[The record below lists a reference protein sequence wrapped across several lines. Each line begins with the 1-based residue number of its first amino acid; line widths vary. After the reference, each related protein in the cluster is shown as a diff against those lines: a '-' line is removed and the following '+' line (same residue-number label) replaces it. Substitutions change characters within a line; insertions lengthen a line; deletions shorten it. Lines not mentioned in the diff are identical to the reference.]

1 MSCTFATAGKK
12 ELFSRPLL
20 VFGLMAHATPFGIVL
35 LLGLIAGLADVAG
48 GLLLLRM
55 NAQRF
60 LHGFVA
66 FGAGFLIAVALI
78 EMVPESLRAA
88 PVAASSWILV
98 GFCGIHLL
106 EHTVV
111 AHFHFGEETHAE
123 EFLHPSTA
131 YSVTFGLAAHT
142 FFDGIAIASGFA
154 FSSVLGWL
162 IFTGMLLHKLP
173 EGFTVGS
180 VMLAS
185 GRSARTAFTAA
196 CALGAATVAG
206 VAVIHFLPGLAAV
219 GLPLSAGV
227 ALYVAATD
235 LLPEVNRVPGVR
247 YRLLFFLGVAAFLL
261 ARTIS

>member
-1 MSCTFATAGKK
+1 MGN
-12 ELFSRPLL
+12 
-20 VFGLMAHATPFGIVL
+20 VATPFGIVL

-55 NAQRF
+55 RAERF

-66 FGAGFLIAVALI
+66 FGAGFLIAVAI
-78 EMVPESLRAA
+78 VEMVPESLHAS
-88 PVAASSWILV
+88 PVAAPLWILA
-98 GFCGIHLL
+98 GFCGVHLL
-106 EHTVV
+106 EHTLV

-123 EFLHPSTA
+123 EFLHRSTA
-131 YSVTFGLAAHT
+131 YSVTCGLAAHT

-154 FSSVLGWL
+154 FSSTLGWL

-185 GRSARTAFTAA
+185 GRSGRVAFIAA

-206 VAVIHFLPGLAAV
+206 VATIYFLPGLAAV

-227 ALYVAATD
+227 ALYVAGTD
-235 LLPEVNRVPGVR
+235 LLPEVNRAHGVKF
-247 YRLLFFLGVAAFLL
+247 RLLFFLGVGAFLL
-261 ARTIS
+261 ARMVS

>member
-1 MSCTFATAGKK
+1 MLAGTAPPITAS
-12 ELFSRPLL
+12 FP
-20 VFGLMAHATPFGIVL
+20 VVL
-35 LLGLIAGLADVAG
+35 LLGFVAGLANVVG

-55 NAQRF
+55 RAERF

-66 FGAGFLIAVALI
+66 FGAGFLIAVALV
-78 EMVPESLRAA
+78 EMVPESLHVSPIAA
-88 PVAASSWILV
+88 PLWILA
-98 GFCGIHLL
+98 GFCGVHLL
-106 EHTVV
+106 EHTLV
-111 AHFHFGEETHAE
+111 AHFHFGEETHAN

-154 FSSVLGWL
+154 FSSAIGWL
-162 IFTGMLLHKLP
+162 IFTGILLHKLP
-173 EGFTVGS
+173 EGFTVAS

-185 GRSARTAFTAA
+185 GRSRGIALAAA

-206 VAVIHFLPGLAAV
+206 VGAIHLLPRLAVV

-235 LLPEVNRVPGVR
+235 LLPEVNRTHGVR
-247 YRLLFFLGVAAFLL
+247 YRVLFFLGVGAFL
-261 ARTIS
+261 AGRYFA

>member
-1 MSCTFATAGKK
+1 MVQPST
-12 ELFSRPLL
+12 S
-20 VFGLMAHATPFGIVL
+20 FGVVL

-48 GLLLLRM
+48 GLLLLRVR
-55 NAQRF
+55 AERF

-66 FGAGFLIAVALI
+66 FGAGFLVAVALV
-78 EMVPESLRAA
+78 EMVPESVAVSPLAA
-88 PVAASSWILV
+88 PLWILA
-98 GFCGIHLL
+98 GFCLVHLM

-123 EFLHPSTA
+123 EFLHRSTA

-154 FSSVLGWL
+154 FSSALGWL

-173 EGFTVGS
+173 EGFTVAS

-185 GRSARTAFTAA
+185 GRSARTALIAA
-196 CALGAATVAG
+196 CSLGAATVVG
-206 VAVIHFLPGLAAV
+206 VAAIHFLPALARV

-227 ALYVAATD
+227 AVYVAATD
-235 LLPEVNRVPGVR
+235 LLPEVNRASGIR
-247 YRLLFFLGVAAFLL
+247 YRLLFFAGVAAFLL
-261 ARTIS
+261 ARWAS

>member
-1 MSCTFATAGKK
+1 MGPVSLLCVAATAP
-12 ELFSRPLL
+12 FSL
-20 VFGLMAHATPFGIVL
+20 VL
-35 LLGLIAGLADVAG
+35 LLGLVAGLANVAG

-55 NAQRF
+55 RAERF

-66 FGAGFLIAVALI
+66 FGAGFLISVALV

-88 PVAASSWILV
+88 PVAGPLWILA
-98 GFCGIHLL
+98 GFCGVHLL
-106 EHTVV
+106 EHTLV
-111 AHFHFGEETHAE
+111 AHFHFGEETHAN
-123 EFLHPSTA
+123 EFLHRSTA

-154 FSSVLGWL
+154 FSSALGWL
-162 IFTGMLLHKLP
+162 IFTGIFLHKLP

-185 GRSARTAFTAA
+185 GRSAGAALGAA
-196 CALGAATVAG
+196 CALGATTVAG
-206 VAVIHFLPGLAAV
+206 IGAIHIFPGLSAV

-235 LLPEVNRVPGVR
+235 LLPEVNRTHGIR
-247 YRLLFFLGVAAFLL
+247 YRVLFFLGVGLFLL
-261 ARTIS
+261 ARHVA

>member
-1 MSCTFATAGKK
+1 MHSI
-12 ELFSRPLL
+12 PLL
-20 VFGLMAHATPFGIVL
+20 CAAAAPFSLVL
-35 LLGLIAGLADVAG
+35 LLGLVAGLANVAG

-55 NAQRF
+55 RAERF

-66 FGAGFLIAVALI
+66 FGAGFLISVALM

-88 PVAASSWILV
+88 PATGALWILA
-98 GFCGIHLL
+98 GFCGVHLL
-106 EHTVV
+106 EHTLV
-111 AHFHFGEETHAE
+111 AHFHFGEETHAS
-123 EFLHPSTA
+123 EFLNRSTA

-142 FFDGIAIASGFA
+142 FFDGIAIASGFT
-154 FSSVLGWL
+154 FSNSLGWL

-185 GRSARTAFTAA
+185 GRSARAAFFAA

-206 VAVIHFLPGLAAV
+206 VGAIHYLPRLAAV

-227 ALYVAATD
+227 ALYVGATD
-235 LLPEVNRVPGVR
+235 LLPEVNRAHGVR
-247 YRLLFFLGVAAFLL
+247 YRLLFFLGVGAFLL
-261 ARTIS
+261 AQHFR

>member
-1 MSCTFATAGKK
+1 MTHVS
-12 ELFSRPLL
+12 
-20 VFGLMAHATPFGIVL
+20 TPFGIVL
-35 LLGLIAGLADVAG
+35 LLGLVAGLADVVG
-48 GLLLLRM
+48 GLLLLRVK
-55 NAQRF
+55 AERF

-66 FGAGFLIAVALI
+66 FGAGFLIAVAI
-78 EMVPESLRAA
+78 VEMVPESMQASPIAA
-88 PVAASSWILV
+88 PLWILA
-98 GFCGIHLL
+98 GFCGVHLL
-106 EHTVV
+106 EHTLVS
-111 AHFHFGEETHAE
+111 HFHFGEEIHAE
-123 EFLHPSTA
+123 EFLHRSTA

-154 FSSVLGWL
+154 FSSALGWL

-185 GRSARTAFTAA
+185 GRSARVAFTAA

-206 VAVIHFLPGLAAV
+206 VATIHFLPGLAAV

-235 LLPEVNRVPGVR
+235 LLPEVNRAQGIR
-247 YRLLFFLGVAAFLL
+247 YRLLFFLGVGAFLL
-261 ARTIS
+261 ARMIS

>member
-1 MSCTFATAGKK
+1 MHSTA
-12 ELFSRPLL
+12 LLCAAAVPFSL
-20 VFGLMAHATPFGIVL
+20 VL
-35 LLGLIAGLADVAG
+35 LLGLIAGLANVAG

-55 NAQRF
+55 RAERF

-66 FGAGFLIAVALI
+66 FGAGFLISVALV
-78 EMVPESLRAA
+78 EMVPESLH
-88 PVAASSWILV
+88 ASPLTGPLWILA
-98 GFCGIHLL
+98 GFCGVHLL
-106 EHTVV
+106 EHTLV
-111 AHFHFGEETHAE
+111 AHFHFGEETHAQ
-123 EFLHPSTA
+123 EFLHRSTA

-142 FFDGIAIASGFA
+142 FFDGIAIASGFT
-154 FSSVLGWL
+154 FSSALGWL

-185 GRSARTAFTAA
+185 GRSARAAFSAA

-206 VAVIHFLPGLAAV
+206 VGAIHLAPGLAAV

-235 LLPEVNRVPGVR
+235 LLPEVNRAHGVR
-247 YRLLFFLGVAAFLL
+247 YRLLFFLGVGAFLL
-261 ARTIS
+261 AQRLI

>member
-1 MSCTFATAGKK
+1 
-12 ELFSRPLL
+12 
-20 VFGLMAHATPFGIVL
+20 MANVTTPFGIVL

-48 GLLLLRM
+48 GLLLLRFR
-55 NAQRF
+55 AERF

-66 FGAGFLIAVALI
+66 FGAGFLIAVALV
-78 EMVPESLRAA
+78 EMIPESLQAA
-88 PVAASSWILV
+88 PHAAPLWILA
-98 GFCGIHLL
+98 GFCGVHLL
-106 EHTVV
+106 EHTLV

-123 EFLHPSTA
+123 EFLHRSTA

-154 FSSVLGWL
+154 FSTTLSWL

-185 GRSARTAFTAA
+185 GRSACSAFIAA

-206 VAVIHFLPGLAAV
+206 VAAIHFLPALAAV

-235 LLPEVNRVPGVR
+235 LLPEVNRAHGIR
-247 YRLLFFLGVAAFLL
+247 YRLLFFVGVAAFLL
-261 ARTIS
+261 ARFIS